1 MTDKLDGLSMDIEQA
16 QRDKLQAVFPECFT
30 EGRLDIDK
38 LLSLCGEYIAD
49 DFEKY
54 EFKWKGKSDCLR
66 LAQKRSTATLRP
78 CPAESV
84 NFDTTQNLYIEGD
97 NLEVLK
103 LLQKSYFRKVKMIY
117 IDPPYN
123 TGNDFVYEDDFADPL
138 ARYKEVTE
146 QTTKSNPETMGRY
159 HTNWLNMMYPRLRLA
174 ANLLRDDGVIF
185 ISIDDVELDNLK
197 KLCNEVFGEK
207 NFVACLVYD
216 KNRKNDAKYFS
227 VGHEYMLVYFKSA
240 ATMNERGTI
249 LRMTKEGVEEVKFKQ
264 QDFQTAAVAAV
275 CALFDGQ
282 QKETSTF
289 SMEKS
294 GSQMRLFQDMGVANA
309 LYIGDERI
317 IENMQAVQRRH
328 NLPQT
333 AELQGRQFSVEMET
347 GTGKT
352 YVYTKTIYE
361 LNRLYGFTKF
371 IIVVPSVAI
380 REGVYKSLQV
390 TQEHFSAI
398 YDNAPCRYF
407 IYNSAKLSDVRQFA
421 TSTNIEIM
429 IINIDAFRK
438 AENVINQQQDRLNGD
453 AAIRFIQD
461 TNPIVIIDE
470 PQSVDNTQKAKDAIA
485 SLNPL
490 CVFRY
495 SATHRERV
503 NLLYRL
509 TPVDAYQ
516 MGLVKQICV
525 SSNQIAGGYN
535 RPYIRLLSVSNE
547 NGFRA
552 RIRRT
557 IEAHLDKELRYTE
570 KGIKVLS
577 LFFIDEVKKYR
588 TEDGN
593 KGIYAQMFEEVYA
606 ELMNLPKYA
615 ELHGRFPADVARVH
629 DGYFSQDKKGNY
641 KNTRGDTLDDYNT
654 YNTIMKDKEWLLSF
668 DCPLRF
674 IFSHSALKEGWDNPN
689 VFQVCTLIEQKSTLT
704 ARQKVGR
711 GLRLCVNQDGERIED
726 RNINLLHV
734 MANESFAEFA
744 DTLQKEIEDD
754 TGVKFGVLQLGLFS
768 GMVFEE
774 IRTEE
779 TPLTEQ
785 QATMLISHLASEG
798 FIKTEAPTPEV
809 AELPQEL
816 EAAKTKAVELIARDG
831 GITPAAITELT
842 AQKTVVMQSTISYDN
857 AQTLLT
863 HFEERGYVSKSGKI
877 KDSMKAALQ
886 DGTLELPPQLEN
898 ARAQIV
904 AAIRRADTR
913 PPIRDASRDVTVK
926 LKKEVTASPEF
937 LELWDKIKQKT
948 TYRVKIKEDELVRR
962 SVDGLRNMEAIP
974 KARIITQTADI
985 QIDNPGV
992 TYIERGIKTAALED
1006 SYSSLPNILAI
1017 IGGQTLTKRATVAE
1031 ILKQSG
1037 RLQDFL
1043 NNPQMFIENATQ
1055 IILDVRRTLAIDG
1068 ISYKKLYGEEYYAQ
1082 EIFDSA
1088 ELIANLDRNAV
1099 AVDHSVYDYIVYDST
1114 TVEKPFALA
1123 LDNDPDVKMFFKL
1136 PSRFKVDT
1144 PIGTYN
1150 PDWAVYVEI
1159 DGSKKLY
1166 FILETK
1172 GKTNELDLRGREDL
1186 KIRCGKAHFKA
1197 IGSSAELYVATKW
1210 NDFKVR
1216 NI

>member
-1 MTDKLDGLSMDIEQA
+1 MKL
-16 QRDKLQAVFPECFT
+16 
-30 EGRLDIDK
+30 
-38 LLSLCGEYIAD
+38 
-49 DFEKY
+49 
-54 EFKWKGKSDCLR
+54 
-66 LAQKRSTATLRP
+66 
-78 CPAESV
+78 
-84 NFDTTQNLYIEGD
+84 
-97 NLEVLK
+97 
-103 LLQKSYFRKVKMIY
+103 
-117 IDPPYN
+117 
-123 TGNDFVYEDDFADPL
+123 
-138 ARYKEVTE
+138 
-146 QTTKSNPETMGRY
+146 
-159 HTNWLNMMYPRLRLA
+159 
-174 ANLLRDDGVIF
+174 
-185 ISIDDVELDNLK
+185 
-197 KLCNEVFGEK
+197 
-207 NFVACLVYD
+207 
-216 KNRKNDAKYFS
+216 
-227 VGHEYMLVYFKSA
+227 
-240 ATMNERGTI
+240 
-249 LRMTKEGVEEVKFKQ
+249 KFKQ
-264 QDFQTAAVAAV
+264 QDFQTDAVAAV

-294 GSQMRLFQDMGVANA
+294 GSQMRLFQDVGVANA

-552 RIRRT
+552 RIEIDIADKDGNVSRKTITVKQDADLYKLSGNRDLYEGYTISGIDCTPGMEQIELSGVDVIRLGKAIGDVDENTMKRAQIRRT

-588 TEDGN
+588 TDDGN

-615 ELHGRFPADVARVH
+615 ELHGRFPVDVARVH

-768 GMVFEE
+768 GIVFEE

-842 AQKTVVMQSTISYDN
+842 SQKTVVVQSTISYDN

-904 AAIRRADTR
+904 AAIRM
-913 PPIRDASRDVTVK
+913 
-926 LKKEVTASPEF
+926 
-937 LELWDKIKQKT
+937 Q
-948 TYRVKIKEDELVRR
+948 YR
-962 SVDGLRNMEAIP
+962 
-974 KARIITQTADI
+974 
-985 QIDNPGV
+985 
-992 TYIERGIKTAALED
+992 
-1006 SYSSLPNILAI
+1006 
-1017 IGGQTLTKRATVAE
+1017 
-1031 ILKQSG
+1031 
-1037 RLQDFL
+1037 
-1043 NNPQMFIENATQ
+1043 
-1055 IILDVRRTLAIDG
+1055 
-1068 ISYKKLYGEEYYAQ
+1068 
-1082 EIFDSA
+1082 
-1088 ELIANLDRNAV
+1088 
-1099 AVDHSVYDYIVYDST
+1099 
-1114 TVEKPFALA
+1114 
-1123 LDNDPDVKMFFKL
+1123 
-1136 PSRFKVDT
+1136 
-1144 PIGTYN
+1144 
-1150 PDWAVYVEI
+1150 
-1159 DGSKKLY
+1159 
-1166 FILETK
+1166 
-1172 GKTNELDLRGREDL
+1172 
-1186 KIRCGKAHFKA
+1186 C
-1197 IGSSAELYVATKW
+1197 
-1210 NDFKVR
+1210 
-1216 NI
+1216 

>member
-1 MTDKLDGLSMDIEQA
+1 MKL
-16 QRDKLQAVFPECFT
+16 
-30 EGRLDIDK
+30 
-38 LLSLCGEYIAD
+38 
-49 DFEKY
+49 
-54 EFKWKGKSDCLR
+54 
-66 LAQKRSTATLRP
+66 
-78 CPAESV
+78 
-84 NFDTTQNLYIEGD
+84 
-97 NLEVLK
+97 
-103 LLQKSYFRKVKMIY
+103 
-117 IDPPYN
+117 
-123 TGNDFVYEDDFADPL
+123 
-138 ARYKEVTE
+138 
-146 QTTKSNPETMGRY
+146 
-159 HTNWLNMMYPRLRLA
+159 
-174 ANLLRDDGVIF
+174 
-185 ISIDDVELDNLK
+185 
-197 KLCNEVFGEK
+197 
-207 NFVACLVYD
+207 
-216 KNRKNDAKYFS
+216 
-227 VGHEYMLVYFKSA
+227 
-240 ATMNERGTI
+240 
-249 LRMTKEGVEEVKFKQ
+249 KFKQ
-264 QDFQTAAVAAV
+264 QDFQTDAVAAV

-421 TSTNIEIM
+421 TSANIEIM

-525 SSNQIAGGYN
+525 SSNQIALGYN

-552 RIRRT
+552 RIEIDIADKDGNVRRKTITVKQDADLYKLSGNRDLYEGYTISGIDCTPGMEQIELSGVDVIRLGKAIGDVDENTMKRAQIRRT

-842 AQKTVVMQSTISYDN
+842 AQKTVVVQSTISYDN

-913 PPIRDASRDVTVK
+913 PPIRDASRDV
-926 LKKEVTASPEF
+926 
-937 LELWDKIKQKT
+937 
-948 TYRVKIKEDELVRR
+948 
-962 SVDGLRNMEAIP
+962 
-974 KARIITQTADI
+974 
-985 QIDNPGV
+985 IDNPGV

-1068 ISYKKLYGEEYYAQ
+1068 ISYKKLYGEEYYVQ